1 MKTILVVDDRE
12 EIRDLIRM
20 TLASDDHQ
28 IMFAE
33 NGEKAIENTRMFNPD
48 LILMDIIMP
57 GIGGL
62 EATRRIKTDKSTR
75 GSIVILLTAR
85 GQKKDI
91 EEGLQV
97 GADDYVV
104 KPFSPLRL
112 VQMIRR
118 YLGE

>member
-20 TLASDDHQ
+20 TLASDDHR

-33 NGEKAIENTRMFNPD
+33 NGEKAIESARMFNPD

-57 GIGGL
+57 GMSGL
-62 EATRRIKTDKSTR
+62 EATRRIKIDKATR
-75 GSIVILLTAR
+75 GSIIILLTAR
-85 GQKKDI
+85 GQKNDV
-91 EEGLQV
+91 EEGKLA